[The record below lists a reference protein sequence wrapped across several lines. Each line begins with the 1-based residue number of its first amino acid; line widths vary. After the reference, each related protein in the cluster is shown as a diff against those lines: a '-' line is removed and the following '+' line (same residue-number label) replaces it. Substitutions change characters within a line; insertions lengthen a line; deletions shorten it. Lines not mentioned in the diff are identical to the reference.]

1 MTRAFGFTLL
11 EVLIAMTIFS
21 ILGLA
26 SNQMLRSVSSI
37 ERQMG
42 ERTDE
47 YRTLVRVFKM
57 IDRDLSALIYR
68 GVRDEFGDPIAA
80 VSVNIPPAVT
90 KAGTRPF
97 ELTSK

>member
-1 MTRAFGFTLL
+1 MRRALGFTLL

-37 ERQMG
+37 ESQME

-57 IDRDLSALIYR
+57 IDRDISALVYR
-68 GVRDEFGDPIAA
+68 GGAR
-80 VSVNIPPAVT
+80 
-90 KAGTRPF
+90 
-97 ELTSK
+97 

>member
-1 MTRAFGFTLL
+1 MMRSKGFTLL

-26 SNQMLRSVSSI
+26 SNQMLRSVASI

-57 IDRDLSALIYR
+57 IDRDVSALVYR
-68 GVRDEFGDPIAA
+68 
-80 VSVNIPPAVT
+80 
-90 KAGTRPF
+90 
-97 ELTSK
+97 

>member
-1 MTRAFGFTLL
+1 MTRALGFTLL

-37 ERQMG
+37 ERRME

-57 IDRDLSALIYR
+57 LDRDVSALVYR
-68 GVRDEFGDPIAA
+68 GSNRWYH
-80 VSVNIPPAVT
+80 
-90 KAGTRPF
+90 
-97 ELTSK
+97 

>member
-47 YRTLVRVFKM
+47 YRTLVR
-57 IDRDLSALIYR
+57 DRK
-68 GVRDEFGDPIAA
+68 
-80 VSVNIPPAVT
+80 SVV
-90 KAGTRPF
+90 
-97 ELTSK
+97 